1 MYLGFSISYSVTQ
14 EEWEKVYEESLFLA
28 QQLNLADWERFY
40 YKGVRS
46 YAYCKVKEQTD
57 KRFSKQ
63 EHFWLTCGEYDHIT
77 NGDYFRMKKELNIY
91 KYNEK
96 AGPGIIIAID
106 SNKNSMSDQFED
118 QVRSHGL
125 TILDYAYFI
134 RLLAI
139 LCFMESKLK
148 EKIYI
153 YGNITKRSC
162 EVAVKFANQYLKKKI
177 ELPAQCDCNRLY
189 EIVKK
194 LEIPDYKKIHLMEKA
209 YAGEIDLKYK
219 KFIEEKIDKKAIKE
233 SWKNRFKDHV
243 VGDYEFEKI
252 LKSYLSYGFDF
263 KDLFSYVKFTNEKEE
278 YLKFLELIIE
288 IENNKSDWSKFLGL
302 TRDPKDN
309 KVRGFSLEFRHSLF
323 GSNTSDF
330 FACHTF
336 DEYVNEL
343 SKYFGEQID
352 VKSFLKE
359 KIKDE
364 DEDSL
369 ILRVKKHCNEDN
381 YDLFEGEEKFDI
393 IFANELIHYKPG
405 DKIAP
410 YLMKEI
416 KAAVKSNRKRLAD
429 KEFKEIQEKEPTE
442 QIYELID
449 IYSHFPVRD
458 IDWHHA
464 IDYFNSHSDA
474 LKRYYPLFRM
484 NFDYF
489 LSDRNIAKALFINDD
504 FYEFCGGIK

>member
-57 KRFSKQ
+57 KRFSKE

-77 NGDYFRMKKELNIY
+77 NGDYFRMEKELNIY

-96 AGPGIIIAID
+96 AGPGIIIAIN
-106 SNKNSMSDQFED
+106 SNTNSMSNQFED
-118 QVRSHGL
+118 QVISHGL

-139 LCFMESKLK
+139 LCFMESELK

-153 YGNITKRSC
+153 YGNISKRNC
-162 EVAVKFANQYLKKKI
+162 EDAVKFANQYLKKKI

-219 KFIEEKIDKKAIKE
+219 RFIEEKFDKKAIKE
-233 SWKNRFKDHV
+233 FWKNRFKDRA
-243 VGDYEFEKI
+243 VGDYEFEKV
-252 LKSYLSYGFDF
+252 LKAYLSYGFDF
-263 KDLFSYVKFTNEKEE
+263 KDLFSYITFTNEKEE
-278 YLKFLELIIE
+278 YLKILELIIE
-288 IENNKSDWSKFLGL
+288 IETNVNKISRALGI
-302 TRDPKDN
+302 TRNPEDN
-309 KVRGFSLEFRHSLF
+309 KVRGFTQEFRYSLF
-323 GSNTSDF
+323 GPETDLTRY
-330 FACHTF
+330 TF
-336 DEYVNEL
+336 DEYVYKL
-343 SKYFGEQID
+343 SNYFAPQID
-352 VKSFLKE
+352 VQSFLKE

-364 DEDSL
+364 DDESF
-369 ILRVKKHCNEDN
+369 ILRVRKYVDEDK
-381 YDLFEGEEKFDI
+381 YLVFKGEEKFDI
-393 IFANELIHYKPG
+393 IFANELINYKPG

-416 KAAVKSNRKRLAD
+416 KTAVKSNRKRLAD

-484 NFDYF
+484 KFDYF
-489 LSDRNIAKALFINDD
+489 LSDRSIAKALFINDD
-504 FYEFCGGIK
+504 FYEFCEGIK